1 MFRKKKV
8 VWLLL
13 LPGLAGL
20 MLFYGH
26 LHFVPAFV
34 FIIGAPDHRAG

>member
-20 MLFYGH
+20 MLFMSSR
-26 LHFVPAFV
+26 FS
-34 FIIGAPDHRAG
+34 GASIRR

>member
-20 MLFYGH
+20 MLFYV
-26 LHFVPAFV
+26 VPFS
-34 FIIGAPDHRAG
+34 GASIRR